1 MNANTLRA
9 SQVALVVKNLP
20 VNAGAI
26 RDVGL
31 IPGWGRSPGE
41 EHGNTL
47 QYSCLENSMDGG
59 AWWFTVCGV
68 AESHMTEQ
76 LTLSH
81 SLPVQAPTAHCTIGQ

>member
-47 QYSCLENSMDGG
+47 QYSCLENSMDRA
-59 AWWFTVCGV
+59 AWWAPVYRV
-68 AESHMTEQ
+68 AK
-76 LTLSH
+76 
-81 SLPVQAPTAHCTIGQ
+81 GQT